1 MPSCAICGFEAS
13 SDKLLKMHIQAKHD
27 ERVLKCEKCE
37 VTCKGGRKLQT
48 HMESHR
54 KVNCKHCDKTIPYN
68 SRNSHTIKCVG
79 EKKAFKCENCP
90 ATFNKADNLKVHM
103 ANKRCSVQCNLC
115 EKTLQSE
122 FYLEKHISST
132 HRVQMNLVKTAEGHI
147 GFFPSNELRN
157 DLHCTHCD
165 FLAISS
171 SKLKRHML
179 KHNPKPPKAE
189 EKCPKCD
196 MTFKYKSDLERHIPT
211 SHRDY
216 VKGNSRSNQYR
227 KMKKFDVPKARQFG
241 TCTEKDLITML
252 EKADVWLVSS
262 VLPLCRLNALR

>member
-1 MPSCAICGFEAS
+1 MPSCAICGFKAS
-13 SDKLLKMHIQAKHD
+13 SDKLLRMHIQAKHD

-54 KVNCKHCDKTIPYN
+54 KVNCKHCDKTILYN

-132 HRVQMNLVKTAEGHI
+132 ANEFGENCWRPHWIFPFKWAPKWFALHSLWFLGNKLFKT
-147 GFFPSNELRN
+147 
-157 DLHCTHCD
+157 
-165 FLAISS
+165 
-171 SKLKRHML
+171 
-179 KHNPKPPKAE
+179 
-189 EKCPKCD
+189 
-196 MTFKYKSDLERHIPT
+196 
-211 SHRDY
+211 
-216 VKGNSRSNQYR
+216 
-227 KMKKFDVPKARQFG
+227 
-241 TCTEKDLITML
+241 
-252 EKADVWLVSS
+252 
-262 VLPLCRLNALR
+262 